1 MSQHL
6 GAQRVVEDLRVAI
19 LRQRLSLSA
28 IAKRTGRSFSSVSR
42 RFNNDVPVSLDD
54 LFDFAGAAGMDVQ
67 VQITPTTVDDPDGE
81 VTR

>member
-19 LRQRLSLSA
+19 LRQRISLSSL
-28 IAKRTGRSFSSVSR
+28 AKRTGRSFSSVSR

-54 LFDFAGAAGMDVQ
+54 LFEFAGAAGMDVQ
-67 VQITPTTVDDPDGE
+67 VDLIPSSDAADE
-81 VTR
+81 VEADA